1 MAERAE
7 PPARRRAPG
16 MSTEQRRAMIVAAA
30 LPLVAEYGAAVTTA
44 QIARAAGIGEATI
57 FRAFKDKEEVL
68 AACTAEAMNPSHVLR
83 ELASI
88 SLDQPLAGRL
98 TEAAEAMRAHLARMG
113 AVAGALQA
121 SGHRRERSPAA
132 RNSATQNSAGRTP
145 AARTTDTRH
154 SAARDAE
161 DQPADSRE
169 TSMRATRDALAE
181 LVEPDRAAL
190 RLPPERVASIF
201 LGMLFTQLHFG
212 AEGADVDPVEFVDVL
227 LHGTLV
233 KPGSGT

>member
-1 MAERAE
+1 
-7 PPARRRAPG
+7 
-16 MSTEQRRAMIVAAA
+16 MIVAAA

-68 AACTAEAMNPSHVLR
+68 GACTAEAMDPSHVLR

-88 SLDQPLAGRL
+88 SVDQPLADRL

-113 AVAGALQA
+113 AVAGALHA

-132 RNSATQNSAGRTP
+132 RTS
-145 AARTTDTRH
+145 
-154 SAARDAE
+154 
-161 DQPADSRE
+161 DSRE
-169 TSMRATRDALAE
+169 TSMRATRDALTE

-212 AEGADVDPVEFVDVL
+212 AEGADADPVEFVDVL
-227 LHGTLV
+227 LHGTLNQ
-233 KPGSGT
+233 PGSGT

>member
-1 MAERAE
+1 
-7 PPARRRAPG
+7 
-16 MSTEQRRAMIVAAA
+16 MIVAAA

-88 SLDQPLAGRL
+88 SLDQPLADRL
-98 TEAAEAMRAHLARMG
+98 TEAAEAMRAHLTRMG
-113 AVAGALQA
+113 AVAGALHA
-121 SGHRRERSPAA
+121 SGHRRER
-132 RNSATQNSAGRTP
+132 TP
-145 AARTTDTRH
+145 AARPTGGRPTG
-154 SAARDAE
+154 ARPIGGRTSDNAH
-161 DQPADSRE
+161 DGPDRPADSRE
-169 TSMRATRDALAE
+169 TSMRATRDALTE
-181 LVEPDRAAL
+181 LVEPDRQAL
-190 RLPPERVASIF
+190 RLPPERVASVF

-227 LHGTLV
+227 LHGTLNQ
-233 KPGSGT
+233 PGSGT

>member
-1 MAERAE
+1 
-7 PPARRRAPG
+7 
-16 MSTEQRRAMIVAAA
+16 MSPEQRRAMIVAAA

-88 SLDQPLAGRL
+88 SLDQPLADRL

-113 AVAGALQA
+113 AVAGALHA
-121 SGHRRERSPAA
+121 SGHRRERSPAD
-132 RNSATQNSAGRTP
+132 RSSADR
-145 AARTTDTRH
+145 
-154 SAARDAE
+154 
-161 DQPADSRE
+161 PADSRE
-169 TSMRATRDALAE
+169 TSMRATRDALTE

-212 AEGADVDPVEFVDVL
+212 AEGADVDPVEFVGVL
-227 LHGTLV
+227 LHGTLDQ
-233 KPGSGT
+233 PGSGT